1 MKWLVIF
8 KGSNGQYAILVDHE
22 LSETD
27 AIEQARC
34 HVFVLDDDELVEA
47 IPVIWAAL

>member
-8 KGSNGQYAILVDHE
+8 KGSNGQYAILVDDE
-22 LSETD
+22 LSEND
-27 AIEQARC
+27 AVEQARS
-34 HVFVLDDDELVEA
+34 HVFVLDTDELAEA

>member
-8 KGSNGQYAILVDHE
+8 KGSNGNYAILVNHE
-22 LSETD
+22 LSEAD
-27 AIEQARC
+27 AIEQAQS
-34 HVFVLDDDELVEA
+34 HVFVLDSDKLVQA